1 MRLVTQSGVVKT
13 AHSMALNFYPIFIP
27 LNRLIERILDFGL
40 QISDLLNRSA
50 LSLYIKLTEFLKSKI
65 PVLKLK
71 ILKEQKWDHFTK
83 EKL

>member
-27 LNRLIERILDFGL
+27 LNHLIERILDFGL

-65 PVLKLK
+65 PILKLK